1 MTKQDH
7 LKVRN
12 YSKFQTYKR
21 TAGPPPWVKVYRD
34 LLLSHPFACLPDT
47 SKQLFF
53 GLLLVAAEY
62 DNSIPNSV
70 EFIVKRTAFSQEVV
84 EDGLSGLLDAG
95 LVSVCKKRGRKRVAA
110 KPSASGVQPEHKLS
124 TDGAQ
129 VAPLEAEAEADK
141 KQKQIQTNGRA
152 DARRVLSFLNE
163 KAGKSFEPVASNLK
177 LIDSRLREAAKQYP
191 NPKRLAALVI
201 ISKVNESKDKDSIFY
216 GGKYLR
222 PATLFNS
229 TKFWSYVG
237 DLPRETK
244 ERSDD
249 LPAMQ

>member
-1 MTKQDH
+1 
-7 LKVRN
+7 
-12 YSKFQTYKR
+12 
-21 TAGPPPWVKVYRD
+21 
-34 LLLSHPFACLPDT
+34 
-47 SKQLFF
+47 
-53 GLLLVAAEY
+53 
-62 DNSIPNSV
+62 
-70 EFIVKRTAFSQEVV
+70 VV
-84 EDGLSGLLDAG
+84 
-95 LVSVCKKRGRKRVAA
+95 
-110 KPSASGVQPEHKLS
+110 
-124 TDGAQ
+124 
-129 VAPLEAEAEADK
+129 PLEESRVEADK
-141 KQKQIQTNGRA
+141 KQIQTQTRKA
-152 DARRVLSFLNE
+152 ALSVLSFLNA
-163 KAGKSFEPVASNLK
+163 KTGKSFEPVESNIS
-177 LIDSRLREAAKQYP
+177 LITNRLREAAEQYP

>member
-1 MTKQDH
+1 MS
-7 LKVRN
+7 L
-12 YSKFQTYKR
+12 
-21 TAGPPPWVKVYRD
+21 
-34 LLLSHPFACLPDT
+34 
-47 SKQLFF
+47 
-53 GLLLVAAEY
+53 
-62 DNSIPNSV
+62 
-70 EFIVKRTAFSQEVV
+70 
-84 EDGLSGLLDAG
+84 
-95 LVSVCKKRGRKRVAA
+95 CKKRGRKRAA
-110 KPSASGVQPEHKLS
+110 VKPSASGTQPEHKLS

-129 VAPLEAEAEADK
+129 VVPLEKSRVEADK
-141 KQKQIQTNGRA
+141 KQIQTNGRA

-201 ISKVNESKDKDSIFY
+201 ISKVNESKDKDSIFHD
-216 GGKYLR
+216 GKYLR
-222 PATLFNS
+222 PATLFGA
-229 TKFWSYVG
+229 TKFWQYVG